1 MRVLHVIPSLDKRDG
16 GPSHALPLMARGLA
30 MQGITVDAVT
40 TITEADAKAQGIEF
54 GKPVAQNGYTA
65 LYFKRQTNFYKASL
79 PLLAWLRSHV
89 QDYDLVHIHALFS
102 FASNAAA
109 RVARSRGVPYVLRPL
124 GLLNAYGMQQRRRLV
139 KQWSFRLIEKPLL
152 DCADAIHYTSTQEK
166 DEAAALQIKAP
177 AHIIPLGIDLALFD
191 HLPDRE
197 VFHRKF
203 PETRGK
209 QIILFLSRLD
219 PKKGL
224 ELLLEAFAR
233 LRMENHDI
241 HLVIAGG
248 GPEGYADK
256 LRNLASQL
264 SIAGNTT
271 WAGQLDGELK
281 LSALAAATL
290 FVLPSRSENFGIALL
305 EAMAAGLACIS
316 TKEVALAKDA
326 GDAVLRTEPDPQSLS
341 NHLVR
346 VLAVEEERRQLGSR
360 AAIFARDNY
369 SLSVTGRRLN
379 DLYLG
384 ITSNRRP
391 SGSET

>member
-54 GKPVAQNGYTA
+54 GKPVAQNGFTA

-79 PLLAWLRSHV
+79 PLLAWLRKHV
-89 QDYDLVHIHALFS
+89 RDYDLIHIHALFS

-109 RVARSRGVPYVLRPL
+109 RVARARGVPYVIRPL

-152 DCADAIHYTSTQEK
+152 NKASAIHYTSTQER
-166 DEAAALQIKAP
+166 DEAACLQIRAP
-177 AHIIPLGIDLALFD
+177 AYIIPLGIDLTQYQ
-191 HLPDRE
+191 HLPDAK
-197 VFHRKF
+197 VFHQRH
-203 PETRGK
+203 PETRGM

-224 ELLLEAFAR
+224 ELLLEAFEKVQR
-233 LRMENHDI
+233 ESPNI
-241 HLVIAGG
+241 HLVIAGDG
-248 GPEGYADK
+248 NDDYKKE
-256 LRNLASQL
+256 LRTLASHL
-264 SIAGNTT
+264 AIARKIT
-271 WAGQLDGELK
+271 WTGQIDGDVK
-281 LSALAAATL
+281 LGAFAAAAL

-316 TKEVALAKDA
+316 TEGVALAKDA
-326 GDAVLRTEPDPQSLS
+326 GDAVLRTESDPGSLS
-341 NHLVR
+341 RHLSR
-346 VLAVEEERRQLGSR
+346 LLATEEERRELGSR
-360 AAIFARDNY
+360 AAKFARDNY
-369 SLSVTGRRLN
+369 SLNVTGRQLC

-384 ITSNRRP
+384 ITHNRRS